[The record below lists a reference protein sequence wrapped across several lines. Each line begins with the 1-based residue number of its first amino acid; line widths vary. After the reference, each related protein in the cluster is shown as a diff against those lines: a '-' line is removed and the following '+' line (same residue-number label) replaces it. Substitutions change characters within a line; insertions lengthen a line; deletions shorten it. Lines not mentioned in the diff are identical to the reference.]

1 MVTMDYRDF
10 VVYLEECETNGI
22 ADETIVCC
30 EREREAKDD
39 FEVLPWEL

>member
-10 VVYLEECETNGI
+10 VVYLGEHETNGI

-30 EREREAKDD
+30 ERERAAKDNS
-39 FEVLPWEL
+39 EVLPWEL